1 MEFLKDY
8 GFELHPGIANVV
20 ADDLS
25 WKAIHVSSMM
35 VKEAILIEEFRD
47 LSLVTQ
53 EEPSSIRLGMLP
65 ITNEFLNRIR
75 ELPSEDEEKKEKLTF
90 EEKELDLY
98 EETNEI

>member
-1 MEFLKDY
+1 
-8 GFELHPGIANVV
+8 
-20 ADDLS
+20 
-25 WKAIHVSSMM
+25 MM
-35 VKEAILIEEFRD
+35 VKEVILIEEFRD

-75 ELPSEDEEKKEKLTF
+75 ELPPEDEEKKEKLTL